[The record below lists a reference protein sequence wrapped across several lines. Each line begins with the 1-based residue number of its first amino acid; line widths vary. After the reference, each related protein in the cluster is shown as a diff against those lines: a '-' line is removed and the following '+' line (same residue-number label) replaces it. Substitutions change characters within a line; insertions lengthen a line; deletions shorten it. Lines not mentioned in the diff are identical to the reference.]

1 MTLYM
6 SQRANVPAVLVF
18 AGLDPGGG
26 AGLAADV
33 LAIAAQGA
41 HALPV
46 ATALTVQDNNR
57 VHAVQAVDAAFV
69 LAQAQALIDS
79 VEIRAVKL
87 GIPGSRANARA
98 IAGLLRGLRE
108 RHPGLP
114 VVLDPVLAS
123 GHGDALAEDDPVAIV
138 NELLPLASI
147 ALPNEPEACAIAG
160 FPCAVG
166 DFPCAHLL
174 LTGGHGAG
182 QVIENR
188 WYTHGS
194 LVRRW
199 HWPRLPGAFHGSGCT
214 LAASL
219 AGRLAHGEPM
229 AAALD
234 AAQAYCH
241 AALAQSFA
249 IAPGQR
255 IPRRFLPS
263 TL

>member
-1 MTLYM
+1 MMLHMTH
-6 SQRANVPAVLVF
+6 RASVPAVLVF

-98 IAGLLRGLRE
+98 IAGLLRNLRE
-108 RHPGLP
+108 RHPRLP

-138 NELLPLASI
+138 HELLPLASI
-147 ALPNEPEACAIAG
+147 ALPNEPEACA
-160 FPCAVG
+160 VG
-166 DFPCAHLL
+166 DFPCVHLL
-174 LTGGHGAG
+174 LTGGHGDG
-182 QVIENR
+182 RVVENR
-188 WYTHGS
+188 WYTHGR

-199 HWPRLPGAFHGSGCT
+199 RWPRLPGAFHGSGCT

-219 AGRLAHGEPM
+219 AGRLAHGEAM

-241 AALAQSFA
+241 GALAQSFA

-255 IPRRFLPS
+255 IPRRFLSS
-263 TL
+263 TM